1 MLDRR
6 LQYEDMKK
14 VIHERAVINKLYT
27 FFLNRSLNRGN
38 FIEVLSWASSTDPVV
53 LSILEDSDRN
63 ATYLSPSIQN
73 ELIALLAKQVRQ
85 RISEK
90 VTSL

>member
-1 MLDRR
+1 MIC
-6 LQYEDMKK
+6 EC
-14 VIHERAVINKLYT
+14 AVIKELFT

-38 FIEVLSWASSTDPVV
+38 FIEVLRWASSTDLVA

-63 ATYLSPSIQN
+63 ATYLSPIIQN
-73 ELIALLAKQVRQ
+73 ELIALLAKQIRQ

-90 VTSL
+90 ATLL

>member
-1 MLDRR
+1 
-6 LQYEDMKK
+6 MKK
-14 VIHERAVINKLYT
+14 VIRDRAVTNKLFT

-38 FIEVLSWASSTDPVV
+38 FIELLRWTNSTDPVA

-63 ATYLSPSIQN
+63 ATYLNPTIQN
-73 ELIALLAKQVRQ
+73 ELIVLLAKQVRQ

-90 VTSL
+90 VKLL